1 MEKKYPEN
9 NNRSFTVKSPRNAQ
23 PSWGELHEAGEE
35 GWGPQLRM
43 LKPGEG
49 KAKSQVCN
57 VVQYQR
63 GECASPTQLGTTD
76 RVRKQASEAGARTV
90 AVSRGQLPRE
100 AVLPRG
106 GLSLS
111 ALGL

>member
-1 MEKKYPEN
+1 M
-9 NNRSFTVKSPRNAQ
+9 KSLRNAQ

-57 VVQYQR
+57 VVRYQR
-63 GECASPTQLGTTD
+63 GESDPAGDHRQSP
-76 RVRKQASEAGARTV
+76 QAGF
-90 AVSRGQLPRE
+90 
-100 AVLPRG
+100 G
-106 GLSLS
+106 G
-111 ALGL
+111 GG